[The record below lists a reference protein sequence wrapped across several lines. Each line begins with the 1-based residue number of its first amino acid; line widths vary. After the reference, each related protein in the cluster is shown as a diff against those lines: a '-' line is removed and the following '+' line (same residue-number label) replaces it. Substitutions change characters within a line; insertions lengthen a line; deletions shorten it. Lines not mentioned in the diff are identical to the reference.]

1 MQERAPGLYPE
12 LLNNKR
18 INRRHNTTFIM
29 YFFISSL
36 LNQDDLA
43 MSTNIIREITPLT
56 QNDCFTIF
64 SRLKKEFTFP
74 LHYHEELELNL
85 ILNAKGAR
93 RIVGDHIDSIDDV
106 ELVLV
111 GPNVYHAW
119 FTHQCQSEEIRE
131 VTIQWHKDLLEDKL
145 LRRNQLSFIRSMMER
160 SQKGIL
166 FSRETIA
173 ALAPRILSLN
183 QKNGFDSVLELFSIL
198 HDLSISRNMR
208 TLSDGSFSNQRL
220 TFNSRRI
227 EKAFEYMNNNYDK
240 SIALG
245 EVAKLVS
252 MTEVSF
258 SRFIKKRTGN
268 TFIDSLNEIR
278 LGHAS
283 RMLIDTT
290 HSIAE
295 ISYHCGFNNISNFN
309 RIFKRKKTCTP
320 KEFRENFTSGTR
332 VFI

>member
-1 MQERAPGLYPE
+1 
-12 LLNNKR
+12 
-18 INRRHNTTFIM
+18 
-29 YFFISSL
+29 
-36 LNQDDLA
+36 

-56 QNDCFTIF
+56 QSDCFTIF
-64 SRLKKEFTFP
+64 SRVKKEFTFP

-85 ILNAKGAR
+85 IINAKGAR
-93 RIVGDHIDSIDDV
+93 RIVGDHIDQIDDM

-111 GPNVYHAW
+111 GPNLYHAW
-119 FTHQCQSEEIRE
+119 FTHHCKSEEIRE
-131 VTIQWHKDLLEDKL
+131 VTIQWHKDLFEDKL
-145 LRRNQLSFIRSMMER
+145 LRRNQLSFIRNMMER

-166 FSRETIA
+166 FSRETTQ

-183 QKNGFDSVLELFSIL
+183 QKNGFDSVLELLSIL

-208 TLSDGSFSNQRL
+208 TLSDASFTNEHF
-220 TFNSRRI
+220 TYNSRRI

-240 SIALG
+240 SITLG

-295 ISYHCGFNNISNFN
+295 ISYNCGFNNISNFN
-309 RIFKRKKTCTP
+309 RIFKKKKTCTP
-320 KEFRENFTSGTR
+320 KEFRENFNSGTR